1 MSEKKP
7 TLKRELSFLNMI
19 SIASGAVIG
28 GWLAEAP
35 YWFSVT
41 GAGGALVFPV
51 LAVLLIPVGLAFA
64 ELSAMLPF
72 ASAVNVWTTN
82 ALGHRAG
89 WFSQWMMYL
98 VQVVEPPLMA
108 FIFITVINHFTP
120 VELTQ
125 SQQTIIAIIIVFIWY
140 VISNFKI
147 QITGTLSTLF
157 FFSMVIISIVVA
169 ITFFTSGHWSMDNIN
184 VAVDGYRGGL
194 FPKGFGGIF
203 IAMAVFSL
211 KYIGF
216 EMTPTMIEETK
227 FPAKKMWIVILSA
240 LFIPALLYMFVVFA
254 IGGMAPWNEIAG
266 MAMPEP
272 ELVAKLGLPGI
283 IGILAIIAGCLHA
296 LTTLMGFWTSSA
308 RVIYGSA
315 QLNQLPRSFMKLNR
329 YGQPWVAN
337 LIVLGFSI
345 FFCIFSGE
353 NWVQYIY
360 AISCTA
366 AGLVYLI
373 SCIDVMILRKKF
385 PDWERPYKAPGGNL
399 FMIIGCLI
407 SIWIIIGS
415 VLELDAGGYISLAI
429 YFAVGALL
437 ALYMT
442 YYHKR
447 HPDEQPRTLTPADIG
462 TETSELI
469 D

>member
-1 MSEKKP
+1 MPEKKP
-7 TLKRELSFLNMI
+7 TLKRELSFIHMI
-19 SIASGAVIG
+19 SIAAGAVIG

-51 LAVLLIPVGLAFA
+51 LALFLVPVGLAFA

-72 ASAVNVWTTN
+72 ASSVNVWTSN
-82 ALGHRAG
+82 ALGKEVA
-89 WFSQWMMYL
+89 WYTNWMMYL

-120 VELTQ
+120 VELDTT
-125 SQQTIIAIIIVFIWY
+125 SQTIIAIGIVSLWY

-147 QITGTLSTLF
+147 RITGTLSTIF
-157 FFSMVIISIVVA
+157 FFSMVILSIIVA
-169 ITFFTSGHWSMDNIN
+169 LTFFFSGHWSWDNIN
-184 VAVDGYRGGL
+184 ISVDGFKGGL

-227 FPAKKMWIVILSA
+227 FPAKRMWLVIISA
-240 LFIPALLYMFVVFA
+240 LVVPAVLYLFVVFA

-272 ELVAKLGLPGI
+272 ELVTKLGLPAI
-283 IGILAIIAGCLHA
+283 IGIIAIISGCLHA

-315 QLNQLPRSFMKLNR
+315 QLNQLPRSFMRLNR
-329 YGQPWVAN
+329 YGQPWIAN

-366 AGLVYLI
+366 AGIVYLV
-373 SCIDVMILRKKF
+373 SCIDVMVLRKKF
-385 PDWERPYKAPGGNL
+385 PDWERPYRAPGGNL
-399 FMIIGCLI
+399 LMILGCII
-407 SIWIIIGS
+407 SVWIIIGS
-415 VLELDAGGYISLAI
+415 VLELDMGGYISLII
-429 YFAVGALL
+429 YLAVGGALSV
-437 ALYMT
+437 YMKF
-442 YYHKR
+442 YRKR
-447 HPDEQPRTLTPADIG
+447 HPGNEPRTLTPDDIG
-462 TETSELI
+462 TETSAFEG
-469 D
+469 